1 MSSLI
6 YYYIPEDREDQEKL
20 NAFVIY
26 KDIET
31 IKISD
36 VRENFPLPGQ
46 YYFRFK
52 FKFDNKNVWI
62 DFNNEEAKLPRYE
75 NKIIIKAT
83 RISWDDDKE
92 KMNANSDFPNLI

>member
-6 YYYIPEDREDQEKL
+6 YYFVPEDKEDQEKL
-20 NAFVIY
+20 NAFIIY
-26 KDIET
+26 KDIDSLRLRDIT
-31 IKISD
+31 
-36 VRENFPLPGQ
+36 ENFPLPGQ

-62 DFNNEEAKLPRYE
+62 DFNNEDAKLPRLD

-83 RISWDDDKE
+83 RVSWISDEKE
-92 KMNANSDFPNLI
+92 ESNSDFPDLI